1 MADVHD
7 RETRRRNMSAIRG
20 KNTRPERMV
29 RSWLHRN
36 GIRFRLHD
44 KKLPGSPD
52 LVFAKYRAVLFING
66 CFWHGHD
73 CPMFRWP
80 ATRTEFWKAK
90 INATKARD
98 LENKKALAA
107 LGLRTGTVWE
117 CALKG
122 RQKRLPDDIT
132 NCLTDWLHTSIP
144 VFELRGHGL

>member
-1 MADVHD
+1 
-7 RETRRRNMSAIRG
+7 
-20 KNTRPERMV
+20 
-29 RSWLHRN
+29 
-36 GIRFRLHD
+36 
-44 KKLPGSPD
+44 
-52 LVFAKYRAVLFING
+52 
-66 CFWHGHD
+66 
-73 CPMFRWP
+73 MFRWP